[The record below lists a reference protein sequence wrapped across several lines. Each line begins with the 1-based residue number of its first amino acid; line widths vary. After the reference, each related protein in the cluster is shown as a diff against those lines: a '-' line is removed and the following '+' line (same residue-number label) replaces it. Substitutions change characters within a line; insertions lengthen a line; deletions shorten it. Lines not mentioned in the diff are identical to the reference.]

1 MQIKDE
7 KGLVGTDISIAVI
20 IVVIFVTII
29 TTIFYQIGMSHTRT
43 RRHAA
48 ATDLAV
54 NLLENIEL
62 MPYDEFLTTDLN
74 ELWTKKEGQEGKI
87 KIPKGYEVEIKRL
100 EENEDK
106 QDYVKEVR
114 VSVHYKVGEDGKN
127 ITIKTLKQREN

>member
-43 RRHAA
+43 RRNAV

-127 ITIKTLKQREN
+127 ITIKTLKEREN